1 MGLLCLLP
9 LSTVVEVVGLG
20 GAVRLAWMSSFMHG
34 TYCSHITGGRENGC
48 RVSDKVLIKWAALSQ
63 MVLKS

>member
-1 MGLLCLLP
+1 MGPLCLLP

-34 TYCSHITGGRENGC
+34 TYCSHITGGERMDVECLIGC
-48 RVSDKVLIKWAALSQ
+48 
-63 MVLKS
+63 